1 MLKHLKLFKR
11 CEEMNKLLTFQEILE
26 FVTMENE
33 AINWHFIIY
42 VIIDA
47 FYALQSCITTYNL
60 IYFKQISEFF
70 IVKFEG
76 KIYI

>member
-26 FVTMENE
+26 FVIMENE
-33 AINWHFIIY
+33 AINWHSIIY
-42 VIIDA
+42 A
-47 FYALQSCITTYNL
+47 KQFCITTYNL